1 MARIVV
7 SEFMDAP
14 AVERLRRRHDV
25 LADATLVDRRDA
37 LVAAVADADALIV
50 RNRTHVDAAL
60 VAAAPKLVV
69 VGRLGVGLDNI
80 DVAAC
85 GKRGIGVVPATG
97 ANALAVAEYVIGTA
111 MLLLRG
117 AYRASADVAE
127 GRWPRAALSGGR
139 EIHGKTLGLVGFGG
153 IGRLTA
159 GMARALGM
167 RVIAHDPAIDPNAP
181 LWRESEVEPL
191 ALDEVFATADVVSL
205 HVPLVESTRNLVD
218 ARRLAQMKPDAV
230 LVNTARGGI
239 VDEAALAAA
248 LRARRLGAAAIDVF
262 ADEPL
267 PAGSALADAP
277 NLVLTPHIAG
287 VTAESNARVSTMI
300 AERVDGILAARRG
313 A

>member
-85 GKRGIGVVPATG
+85 GKRGIAVIPATG
-97 ANALAVAEYVIGTA
+97 ANALAVAEYVVGTA
-111 MLLLRG
+111 MMLLRG
-117 AYRASADVAE
+117 AHGASADVAA
-127 GRWPRAALSGGR
+127 GRWPRERLSEGR
-139 EIHGKTLGLVGFGG
+139 EIRGKTLGLVGFGG

-159 GMARALGM
+159 DLARALGM
-167 RVIAHDPAIDPNAP
+167 VLVAHDPAIDPNAV
-181 LWRESEVEPL
+181 LWNDFGTQPL
-191 ALDEVFATADVVSL
+191 ALDELFAVADVVSL
-205 HVPLVESTRNLVD
+205 HVPLVDSTRNLVD
-218 ARRLAQMKPDAV
+218 ARRLALMKPHAI
-230 LVNTARGGI
+230 LINTARGGI
-239 VDEAALAAA
+239 VDEAALAVALHAGRLGGAA
-248 LRARRLGAAAIDVF
+248 LDVF
-262 ADEPL
+262 AREPL
-267 PAGSALADAP
+267 
-277 NLVLTPHIAG
+277 
-287 VTAESNARVSTMI
+287 
-300 AERVDGILAARRG
+300 
-313 A
+313 